1 MLMSDVTQHSGFC
14 YNCGIRLTGGF
25 CANCGQKVQELDPSL
40 KHFLHDLTHELLH
53 FDGKIFKSVWTM
65 VARPGVLT
73 REYFE
78 GRRARW
84 VSPIRLYLVSS
95 VAYFG
100 FTALMSEDGD
110 EALHTGSRLM
120 FLLVPV
126 FAWLVSFA
134 AKERRNFPQHLYFAL
149 HVHAAWFT
157 AWFIREAGAVI
168 LSPRFMNSTR
178 WLGHLMLLYSIAYVV
193 LAFRKA
199 YNEKLWKAAVKM
211 LAVGIAYACALAGA
225 MTGAALFAAR
235 GN

>member
-1 MLMSDVTQHSGFC
+1 MSATGYSEFC
-14 YNCGIRLTGGF
+14 YNCGIRLAGTF
-25 CANCGQKVQELDPSL
+25 CANCGQKAQALDPSL
-40 KHFLHDLTHELLH
+40 AHLLHDLTHELLH
-53 FDGKIFKSVWTM
+53 FDGKIFKSVWTL

-84 VSPIRLYLVSS
+84 VSPIRLYLVFS

-100 FTALMSEDGD
+100 FTALMTEEGD

-120 FLLVPV
+120 FLLLPV
-126 FAWLVSFA
+126 FAWLVSIA

-157 AWFIREAGAVI
+157 AWLIREAGAEI

-178 WLGHLMLLYSIAYVV
+178 WLGHLMLLYSLAYVV

-199 YNEKLWKAAVKM
+199 YNEKLWKATLKM
-211 LAVGIAYACALAGA
+211 FAVGVAYVLALAGGIA
-225 MTGAALFAAR
+225 GAAFITAT